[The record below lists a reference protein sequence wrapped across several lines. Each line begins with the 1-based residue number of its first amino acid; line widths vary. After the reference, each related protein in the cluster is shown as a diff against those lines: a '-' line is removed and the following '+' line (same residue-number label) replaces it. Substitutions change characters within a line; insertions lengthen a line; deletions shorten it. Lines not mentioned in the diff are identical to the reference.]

1 MDGILQPLR
10 AYEHWLAQY
19 KRVWR
24 GTIGTSLVNPLLYLA
39 ALGVGLGTIV
49 DKSPN
54 APAGV
59 PYLDYIAPGLLAA
72 AAMQTAA
79 TESSWPVMGAI
90 KWTRTYYAMTATPLT
105 ERDVLIGHQLF
116 VVTRVLT
123 ASAAYLLVVAAFGAV
138 ELVARPARDPGRGPD
153 RDCVLDADG
162 GVRGDERVRPSF
174 PPIFRFVIVP
184 MFLFSGTFFP
194 VSQMPLALELLAYV
208 TPIWHGVRA
217 LPRADARHDRVAAG
231 TRPRRLPPRVDDRR
245 PRAGPPRLPK
255 EALQVTTLVARALDR
270 PGGRGG
276 LLFERNLMSYRR
288 MWPIIVSGFFEPLF
302 YLLSLGFGLGGY
314 VGEVVIDGAQIDYA
328 TFVAPGL
335 LAASAMNGAFYD
347 ATNVFWK
354 LKYQKL
360 YDAILS
366 TPLGPKD
373 VATGEAGWA
382 LFRGLLYAIGFFTVI
397 VALGL
402 VESWWALLAL
412 PATVFVGF
420 AFAGMG
426 VAAVTFMR
434 SWQDFDILNL
444 AILPMFLFSA
454 TFFPLST
461 YPDWLEVVIQATPLY
476 NGVDLLRSLTTGTV
490 GSAQLVNVAYLTVLG
505 LLGTWIASRRVEKLL
520 LT

>member
-1 MDGILQPLR
+1 
-10 AYEHWLAQY
+10 
-19 KRVWR
+19 V
-24 GTIGTSLVNPLLYLA
+24 S
-39 ALGVGLGTIV
+39 
-49 DKSPN
+49 
-54 APAGV
+54 
-59 PYLDYIAPGLLAA
+59 
-72 AAMQTAA
+72 
-79 TESSWPVMGAI
+79 
-90 KWTRTYYAMTATPLT
+90 
-105 ERDVLIGHQLF
+105 
-116 VVTRVLT
+116 
-123 ASAAYLLVVAAFGAV
+123 
-138 ELVARPARDPGRGPD
+138 ELVARARLTAPSRPA
-153 RDCVLDADG
+153 V
-162 GVRGDERVRPSF
+162 
-174 PPIFRFVIVP
+174 
-184 MFLFSGTFFP
+184 
-194 VSQMPLALELLAYV
+194 
-208 TPIWHGVRA
+208 
-217 LPRADARHDRVAAG
+217 
-231 TRPRRLPPRVDDRR
+231 
-245 PRAGPPRLPK
+245 
-255 EALQVTTLVARALDR
+255 
-270 PGGRGG
+270 GG
-276 LLFERNLMSYRR
+276 LLIIERNVMVYRR
-288 MWPIIVSGFFEPLF
+288 TWMILFSGFFEPLF
-302 YLLSLGFGLGGY
+302 YLFFFVYPLERFIGDVTSN
-314 VGEVVIDGAQIDYA
+314 GETLEYA
-328 TFVAPGL
+328 AFVAPAL
-335 LAASAMNGAFYD
+335 LASSAMNGAFYD

-444 AILPMFLFSA
+444 AVLPMFLFSA

-490 GSAQLVNVAYLTVLG
+490 GNAQLVNVAYLTVLG
-505 LLGTWIASRRVEKLL
+505 LIGTWIASRRVEKLL

>member
-1 MDGILQPLR
+1 
-10 AYEHWLAQY
+10 
-19 KRVWR
+19 
-24 GTIGTSLVNPLLYLA
+24 
-39 ALGVGLGTIV
+39 
-49 DKSPN
+49 
-54 APAGV
+54 
-59 PYLDYIAPGLLAA
+59 
-72 AAMQTAA
+72 
-79 TESSWPVMGAI
+79 
-90 KWTRTYYAMTATPLT
+90 
-105 ERDVLIGHQLF
+105 
-116 VVTRVLT
+116 
-123 ASAAYLLVVAAFGAV
+123 
-138 ELVARPARDPGRGPD
+138 
-153 RDCVLDADG
+153 
-162 GVRGDERVRPSF
+162 
-174 PPIFRFVIVP
+174 
-184 MFLFSGTFFP
+184 
-194 VSQMPLALELLAYV
+194 
-208 TPIWHGVRA
+208 
-217 LPRADARHDRVAAG
+217 
-231 TRPRRLPPRVDDRR
+231 
-245 PRAGPPRLPK
+245 
-255 EALQVTTLVARALDR
+255 VTTLVARALDR
-270 PGGRGG
+270 PGGRGV

-288 MWPIIVSGFFEPLF
+288 LWPIIVSGFFEPLF

-314 VGEVVIDGAQIDYA
+314 VGEVVIDGVPIDYA

-360 YDAILS
+360 YDAVLS

-397 VALGL
+397 AALGL

-454 TFFPLST
+454 VFFPLST
-461 YPDWLEVVIQATPLY
+461 YPDWLERVVQVTPLY
-476 NGVDLLRSLTTGTV
+476 NGVDLIRSLTTGTV
-490 GSAQLVNVAYLTVLG
+490 GSAQFVNVAYLTVLG
-505 LLGTWIASRRVEKLL
+505 LIGTWIASRRVEKLL